1 MSATLLDALVCLNNF
16 CVHQEKD
23 NLSQLRCLV
32 SSLSFLFQ
40 VHITVIDNNDNAPIF
55 SQPTY
60 DVTISE
66 DTPPDTEVVQ
76 VLASDRDEHHQ
87 LTYSLQ
93 SSIDPSSMRLF
104 RIHPT
109 LGTIYTTQRLDHE
122 ACAQHILT
130 IIVSLV
136 HSHCQ

>member
-1 MSATLLDALVCLNNF
+1 MSVP
-16 CVHQEKD
+16 
-23 NLSQLRCLV
+23 SQVL
-32 SSLSFLFQ
+32 
-40 VHITVIDNNDNAPIF
+40 ITVLDNNDNAPVF

-76 VLASDRDEHHQ
+76 VLASDRDEHHR

-93 SSIDPSSMRLF
+93 SAIDPGSLRLF
-104 RIHPT
+104 RIHPA
-109 LGTIYTTQRLDHE
+109 LGTVFTAQRLDHE

-130 IIVSLV
+130 VLV
-136 HSHCQ
+136 RHAHTLFIFRFSIRREVETLETCLGPFIW